1 MTGKIRLELQ
11 AGGGSKVFIDDKEIH
26 GVTSIKV
33 EQTIDTTVPT
43 AEIRVRC
50 KEVEV
55 DTKGL
60 VEYVDESVNDK
71 TVDCWLKKNCPGISA
86 KYLKEYA
93 ERSKVE
99 IDASNLYY

>member
-11 AGGGSKVFIDDKEIH
+11 AGGGSKVFVDDKEIH

-33 EQTIDTTVPT
+33 EQTIDNTVPT

-71 TVDCWLKKNCPGISA
+71 TVDYWLKKNCPGSNVNT
-86 KYLKEYA
+86 KFL
-93 ERSKVE
+93 RE
-99 IDASNLYY
+99 IAGHNLCSMKDIVI

>member
-11 AGGGSKVFIDDKEIH
+11 PDIRRSKVFIDDKEIH
-26 GVTSIKV
+26 GVTSIKF
-33 EQTIDTTVPT
+33 EQSVDTIPV
-43 AEIRVRC
+43 AEIKVLC

-71 TVDCWLKKNCPGISA
+71 TVDYWLKKNCPGISA